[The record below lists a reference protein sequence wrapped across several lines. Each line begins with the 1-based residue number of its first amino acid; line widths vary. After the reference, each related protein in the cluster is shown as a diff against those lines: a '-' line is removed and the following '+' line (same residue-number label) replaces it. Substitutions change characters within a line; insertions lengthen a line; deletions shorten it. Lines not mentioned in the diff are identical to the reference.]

1 MDDLVLVS
9 DMSQFKNVY
18 TFINTFDDMALRRHL
33 SWLFVQAY
41 GSVANPKAVV
51 LVIQG
56 SENHAKQERPRFCAA
71 QAESSYRLLAAA
83 MASVGLFSEEERRR
97 ISDHLTSIVKK
108 LVRYRITN
116 QLDKGINP
124 CDDFGAHVCGRWM
137 PRKERSLSRSEM
149 SDMYLSWLYGLP
161 ERLNKGFRQFRVV
174 KKVAVMYNMCMRQ
187 EGSQIDMFK
196 EFMRA
201 RGIIWPE
208 KQDEPVPLVKAL
220 SDLAFNWNVN
230 LWFSVKLLPS
240 ISKEKPRHI
249 FLAPNELMLLWKATF
264 SQMSKENFQIVYSEL
279 FKIFS
284 NGTSSQPN
292 PKIVSATY
300 TMLDMVFNAF
310 VPLCPCEARI
320 PGLFPLRAIDSNS
333 RIPIGSHLMETL
345 NNATGIEPPVTMDDL
360 VLVSD
365 MSQFKNVYTFIN
377 TFDDMALRR
386 HLSWLFVQAYGSVA
400 NPKAVVLVIQGSEN
414 HAKQERPRFCAAQAE
429 SSYRLLAAAMA
440 SVGLFSEEERRRI
453 SDHLTSIVKE
463 AVEKTWAISWL
474 DNETKQVA
482 VEKFRNVRTVLWP
495 SNQFLKAEALRKV
508 YANFT
513 DNAKSFTEYWIETR
527 RSQRLMFGSEAAE
540 EELLLGDSTQL
551 PYAEFEHVL
560 NRLSLSLGA
569 LASPL
574 YYKNG
579 TNAMLH
585 GGLLYF
591 YARALIA
598 AIDSE
603 GVKIDPQGK
612 LVSSWLSQSVQD
624 TFVQRTLSC
633 LPGNASI
640 FPEVPAMEVAY
651 AAFNRHHQE
660 HNIRLS
666 EDLTEEKVFFI
677 TACLATCATTPA
689 DNLYGGDCNKAVMN
703 FAPFAKAFNCP
714 AGSKMNP
721 ASKCTFYD

>member
-1 MDDLVLVS
+1 
-9 DMSQFKNVY
+9 
-18 TFINTFDDMALRRHL
+18 
-33 SWLFVQAY
+33 
-41 GSVANPKAVV
+41 
-51 LVIQG
+51 
-56 SENHAKQERPRFCAA
+56 
-71 QAESSYRLLAAA
+71 
-83 MASVGLFSEEERRR
+83 
-97 ISDHLTSIVKK
+97 
-108 LVRYRITN
+108 
-116 QLDKGINP
+116 
-124 CDDFGAHVCGRWM
+124 
-137 PRKERSLSRSEM
+137 
-149 SDMYLSWLYGLP
+149 
-161 ERLNKGFRQFRVV
+161 
-174 KKVAVMYNMCMRQ
+174 MYNMCMRQ

-666 EDLTEEKVFFI
+666 EAAPAHHVSIAATGVEDYNYSSRSPPRPQPNHYPESRYERRFSYPRQPAATHQEPREDAFVPQRRDNAFQEYNAYRQPPDLTEEKVFFI